1 MARTNILTR
10 GAYLSF
16 ALLASGPLVA
26 CVGDGPEIFD
36 RMPPNRAADES
47 WPHLAD
53 IPPTPSQG
61 VYNAAAPDPAN
72 GETIQID
79 LAIAAESAERRRAAV
94 SGPVE

>member
-16 ALLASGPLVA
+16 ALLASAPLVA

-36 RMPPNRAADES
+36 RMPLNRMSGEN

-53 IPPTPSQG
+53 IPPTPPQG
-61 VYNAAAPDPAN
+61 VYNAGAPNPSK
-72 GETIQID
+72 GEAVQIE
-79 LAIAAESAERRRAAV
+79 LAIAAEAAERRRVAI
-94 SGPVE
+94 SGPVK